1 MPDAVVV
8 GWIQSKYENL
18 AEDLDERARRRWASV
33 EALSLGRGGIA
44 AVAKATGVSDR
55 TIRNGIRELR
65 EGDTPPPDRQRR
77 VGAGRK
83 AAHERDPRLLRA
95 LEGLLEP
102 ATRGD
107 PQSPL
112 KWTCKSTR
120 ELAHGLKK
128 LGYSVSHTTVA
139 RLLKDSGYSLQSNRK
154 TIEGNQHPDRNA
166 QFEHIARRIKS
177 QQRAGQPA
185 LSVDTKKKEIIGK
198 YKNPGRTWRRKR
210 QPIEVQTHDFPE
222 KDDQGKTIKAVPYGV
237 YDIGR
242 NEAWVNVGITHDTAQ
257 FAVASIRTWWR
268 RLGRRRYPTANLRR
282 ILITADSGGSNG
294 PRSRLWK
301 YELQNLADELGVQ
314 LEVCHFPPGT
324 SKWNKIEHRVFC
336 HITRTWRGEPL
347 QNYQTVVTLIG
358 STRTTTGLEVH
369 ATLDPSDYK
378 KGITI
383 SNTDY
388 QSINL
393 TPCKFHGEWNY
404 IIKPRTTMR

>member
-1 MPDAVVV
+1 MPDAAVVE
-8 GWIQSKYENL
+8 WIQSKYENL
-18 AEDLDERARRRWASV
+18 AEDLDERARRRWAAV

-44 AVAKATGVSDR
+44 AVAEATGISDR
-55 TIRNGIRELR
+55 TIRNGICELR

-83 AAHERDPRLLRA
+83 AAQLKDPGLLDA

-102 ATRGD
+102 VTRGD

-120 ELAHGLKK
+120 ELSQGLKK
-128 LGYSVSHTTVA
+128 LGYAVSHSTVA
-139 RLLKDSGYSLQSNRK
+139 RLLKGAGYSLQSNRK
-154 TIEGNQHPDRNA
+154 TLEGKQHPDRNA
-166 QFEHIARRIKS
+166 QFEHIARRIKA

-198 YKNPGRTWRRKR
+198 YKNPGRTWRRKG
-210 QPIEVQTHDFPE
+210 QPLDVQTHDFPE
-222 KDDQGKTIKAVPYGV
+222 KDDQGQTIRAVPYGV

-268 RLGRRRYPTANLRR
+268 RLGRRRYPKANLRR

-301 YELQNLADELGVQ
+301 YELQNLADELGVE
-314 LEVCHFPPGT
+314 LEMCHFPPGT

-347 QNYQTVVTLIG
+347 QSYQMVVTLIG

-369 ATLDPSDYK
+369 ATLDEADYK
-378 KGITI
+378 KGIKI
-383 SNTDY
+383 SEADY

-393 TPCKFHGEWNY
+393 TRCKSHGDWNY
-404 IIKPRTTMR
+404 IIKPRNTR

>member
-1 MPDAVVV
+1 MPDAAVVE
-8 GWIQSKYENL
+8 WIQSKYEKL
-18 AEDLDERARRRWASV
+18 AESLDERARRRWAAV

-44 AVAKATGVSDR
+44 AVAQATSTSDR

-65 EGDTPPPDRQRR
+65 EGNTPPPGRQRR

-83 AAHERDPRLLRA
+83 AAQQREPRLLDA

-120 ELAHGLKK
+120 ELAQGLKQ
-128 LGYSVSHTTVA
+128 LGYLVSHMTVA
-139 RLLKDSGYSLQSNRK
+139 RLLKEAGYSLQSNRK

-198 YKNPGRTWRRKR
+198 YKNPGRTWRRNG

-268 RLGRRRYPTANLRR
+268 RLGRRRYPKANLRR

-294 PRSRLWK
+294 HRNRLWK
-301 YELQNLADELGVQ
+301 YELQNLANELGIE

-347 QNYQTVVTLIG
+347 QSYQMVVDLIG

-369 ATLDPSDYK
+369 ATLDEADYE
-378 KGITI
+378 KGTKI
-383 SNTDY
+383 SNADY
-388 QSINL
+388 QSMNL
-393 TPCKFHGEWNY
+393 TPCKFHGDWNY
-404 IIKPRTTMR
+404 IIKPRTTR

>member
-8 GWIQSKYENL
+8 EWIQSKYENL

-65 EGDTPPPDRQRR
+65 EGDSPPPGRQRR
-77 VGAGRK
+77 GGAGRK
-83 AAHERDPRLLRA
+83 AAELRDPRLLDA

-120 ELAHGLKK
+120 ELAKGLKK
-128 LGYSVSHTTVA
+128 LGHSVSHTTVA
-139 RLLKDSGYSLQSNRK
+139 RLLKDAGYSLQSNRK
-154 TIEGNQHPDRNA
+154 TIEGKQHPDRNA
-166 QFEHIARRIKS
+166 QFEHITRRIKS

-198 YKNPGRTWRRKR
+198 YKNPGRTWRRKG
-210 QPIEVQTHDFPE
+210 QPVEVQTHDFPE

-242 NEAWVNVGITHDTAQ
+242 DEAWVNVGITHDTAQ

-268 RLGRRRYPTANLRR
+268 RLGRRRYPKANLRR
-282 ILITADSGGSNG
+282 ILVTADSGGSNG

-301 YELQNLADELGVQ
+301 YELQNLADELGVE

-347 QNYQTVVTLIG
+347 QSYQMVVDLIG

-369 ATLDPSDYK
+369 ATLDEADYK
-378 KGITI
+378 KGLKI
-383 SNTDY
+383 SDADY
-388 QSINL
+388 QSIHL
-393 TPCKFHGEWNY
+393 RPCKFHGDWNY
-404 IIKPRTTMR
+404 VIKPRRTR